1 MPTSNTTVIPVTQER
16 DSAKYKRKLTDARRE
31 QNRRSQ
37 RIWRDKQK
45 QLRDEEINTKV
56 QEKLKRLTGQS
67 CSDSTVEIS
76 KNAQHNPATD
86 TLPFVQAFPND
97 EETSQVDA
105 PLTHEIRLPDPIL
118 PSLTA
123 VYYFVPP
130 DPDVE
135 DMRCM
140 WAVPA
145 DTGLK
150 MYIPPPTKAPSI
162 LSPSSISRSGHGSL
176 SPNISTPFSLSSRS
190 TTSQT
195 RPSETT
201 STLPSPYLNNLSLVG
216 ESCFAATLSIATT
229 LGITRASYVNDHPSP
244 FPASSTLDVQTI
256 PSDLRPTAYQIILPH
271 PCYLDC
277 IPFPH
282 FRNMAIYLSSLARLD
297 HCALF
302 LDIMHDGLVCWGR
315 ERANGAYGR
324 SMRDGVAWNRRSWE
338 AKRWFWRKW
347 GWIAAMTI
355 EDIDAGL
362 PHTPGENEIDVD
374 DEDGI
379 LSGSQWWWAL
389 QDEEQGAAPAS
400 EQGEQIAVRDA
411 PAEEELGSFLSR
423 QWTCHV
429 GIRQTNE
436 KHMLY
441 KWDGVNGQIRP
452 QPFDL
457 P

>member
-1 MPTSNTTVIPVTQER
+1 MPISNTTVMPVTQEKESVR
-16 DSAKYKRKLTDARRE
+16 YKRKLTDARRE

-37 RIWRDKQK
+37 RIWREKQK
-45 QLRDEEINTKV
+45 QLRDEEIRTKV
-56 QEKLKRLTGQS
+56 QDELKRLTAQS
-67 CSDSTVEIS
+67 TPEDLQPI
-76 KNAQHNPATD
+76 
-86 TLPFVQAFPND
+86 QAFPNH
-97 EETSQVDA
+97 EEASQVDA
-105 PLTHEIRLPDPIL
+105 PPTHDICLPDPIL

-123 VYYFVPP
+123 LYYFVPP
-130 DPDVE
+130 DLDVE

-150 MYIPPPTKAPSI
+150 MYIPPPTKAPLI
-162 LSPSSISRSGHGSL
+162 LSPLTVSGSGYGNS
-176 SPNISTPFSLSSRS
+176 SPNTSTPFSLSSRS
-190 TTSQT
+190 ATSQT
-195 RPSETT
+195 RASAST

-244 FPASSTLDVQTI
+244 FAASSTLDLHTM
-256 PSDLRPTAYQIILPH
+256 PSDLRPTAYQLILPH

-282 FRNMAIYLSSLARLD
+282 FRSMAIYLSSLARLD

-338 AKRWFWRKW
+338 VKRWFWRKW
-347 GWIAAMTI
+347 GWIAAMSV
-355 EDIDAGL
+355 EDIDAGVDV
-362 PHTPGENEIDVD
+362 PHAHDDVEVEVD
-374 DEDGI
+374 DEDGM

-389 QDEEQGAAPAS
+389 QDDEEGRAPAHV
-400 EQGEQIAVRDA
+400 QGGQSVAPEAAV
-411 PAEEELGSFLSR
+411 EEELGSYLSR
-423 QWTCHV
+423 RRICNV

-441 KWDGVNGQIRP
+441 QWDGVKGNVRT